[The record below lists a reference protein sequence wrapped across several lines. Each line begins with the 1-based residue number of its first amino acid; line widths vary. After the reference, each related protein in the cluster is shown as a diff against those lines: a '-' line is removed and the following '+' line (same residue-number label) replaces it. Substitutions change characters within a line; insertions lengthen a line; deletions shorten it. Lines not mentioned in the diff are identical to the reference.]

1 MNGVCEIDENLYL
14 EANLFRIITEK
25 ILMNEFAKLIEVRKL
40 F

>member
-14 EANLFRIITEK
+14 QTILFRNITEK
-25 ILMNEFAKLIEVRKL
+25 ILMSEFAKLIEVRKL